1 MTGPDQKPDPSNDE
15 SSLKDWLQLP
25 DDYVESNDGDDRQ
38 EKPVQDS
45 KSLADLDTGP
55 VSIGKESPIT
65 GEPSDGQE
73 QVQDQ
78 NEPADETAGDGHPAT
93 QEPIPDQDSF
103 APEDPV
109 ELELFPPELL
119 DTETGKS
126 TDEIE
131 GTPVPAGESGAELDE
146 IEKLE
151 KLLRREFGDTLTGA
165 NAHALPIGI
174 LFIFLGI
181 LVWFNDPILGFL
193 GLGGYLKD
201 LQWAVMLV
209 SGALSLAG
217 VHLFF
222 YWWVHR
228 ISNSVKSR
236 ELDRLI
242 GTRRVD
248 HPCSHLDCEERH
260 GEDADGEI
268 DTEADLVWKCG
279 LFNTDL
285 DESAVC
291 VVCDKYDP
299 IESLEPDMYGENQFS
314 DVK

>member
-1 MTGPDQKPDPSNDE
+1 MKSPDQKPDPSNDK

-25 DDYVESNDGDDRQ
+25 DDYVESNGGDDQQ
-38 EKPVQDS
+38 EKPNQDLR
-45 KSLADLDTGP
+45 SLADLDTGP
-55 VSIGKESPIT
+55 VSIGKEDSIT
-65 GEPSDGQE
+65 EEPSDGRE
-73 QVQDQ
+73 QDEY
-78 NEPADETAGDGHPAT
+78 EPVDEKVGDGHPAT
-93 QEPIPDQDSF
+93 QETIPDQDSS
-103 APEDPV
+103 APDEPV

-126 TDEIE
+126 PDEIE
-131 GTPVPAGESGAELDE
+131 GTSVPADESGAELNE

-165 NAHALPIGI
+165 NAHTLPIGI
-174 LFIFLGI
+174 LLIFLGI

-193 GLGGYLKD
+193 GLEGFLKD
-201 LQWAVMLV
+201 RQWAVMIGSV
-209 SGALSLAG
+209 SLSLAG
-217 VHLFF
+217 VHLFI
-222 YWWVHR
+222 YWWIHR

-248 HPCSHLDCEERH
+248 HPCSHLDCEERQ
-260 GEDADGEI
+260 GEEADREM
-268 DTEADLVWKCG
+268 DTEADLIWKCE
-279 LFNTDL
+279 LFKTDL

-299 IESLEPDMYGENQFS
+299 IESLEPDMYGDIQFPE
-314 DVK
+314 VK